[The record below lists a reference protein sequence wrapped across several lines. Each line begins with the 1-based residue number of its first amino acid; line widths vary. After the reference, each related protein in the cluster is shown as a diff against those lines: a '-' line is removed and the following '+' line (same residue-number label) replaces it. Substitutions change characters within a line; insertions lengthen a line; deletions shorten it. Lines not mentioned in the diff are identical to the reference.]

1 MVPFQPVSSLAVGSL
16 SESMN
21 ELGWLVVT
29 PFDRSGRC
37 ALQAVVAEGEE
48 EVEAEQPA
56 AEAGSG
62 FGRFRGM
69 IRRDTAW
76 VHFVRTHSM
85 HRFVLRRFTAGSTSE
100 TAKKMGL
107 AGTLFLCF
115 LRQQCDFVSKPV
127 SCFCFSRG
135 PNAVS

>member
-1 MVPFQPVSSLAVGSL
+1 MVPFQPVCSLAVGSL

-21 ELGWLVVT
+21 ELGCLVVS

-37 ALQAVVAEGEE
+37 ALQALAEEMK
-48 EVEAEQPA
+48 VEAEQPA

-69 IRRDTAW
+69 TRRDTAW
-76 VHFVRTHSM
+76 VRFVRTHSM

-100 TAKKMGL
+100 TAKKMGF
-107 AGTLFLCF
+107 GGHPLFVL
-115 LRQQCDFVSKPV
+115 SETTM
-127 SCFCFSRG
+127 
-135 PNAVS
+135 